1 MFAYKENKKEEP
13 KKKQKN
19 KLNPSPQDETND
31 PTY

>member
-13 KKKQKN
+13 KKTKH

>member
-1 MFAYKENKKEEP
+1 MFAYKENKKEKP
-13 KKKQKN
+13 KKNKKN

>member
-1 MFAYKENKKEEP
+1 MFVYKENKKEKP
-13 KKKQKN
+13 KKTKN